1 MFRKALIKSCLS
13 FKGVLMS
20 ERGELKRIGAKQ
32 HKNSGRGMVKADGSN
47 EDFVID
53 VKEYSKS
60 YSVSQDSW
68 AKIVSDTMKV
78 DRKKDPAL
86 MVVLGEGNKKVRLA
100 IIEWEVFEQLRESN
114 GNNS

>member
-1 MFRKALIKSCLS
+1 
-13 FKGVLMS
+13 MS

-60 YSVSQDSW
+60 FSINQDNW
-68 AKIVSDTMKV
+68 AKIVMDTMSV
-78 DRKKDPAL
+78 DRKKSPAIML
-86 MVVLGEGNKKVRLA
+86 VLGKGRQKVRLA
-100 IIEWEVFEQLRESN
+100 IIEWEVFEQLRENN
-114 GNNS
+114 G

>member
-1 MFRKALIKSCLS
+1 
-13 FKGVLMS
+13 MS
-20 ERGELKRIGAKQ
+20 ERGELKRIGAKP
-32 HKNSGRGMVKADGSN
+32 HVNSGRGPVKADGSL
-47 EDFVID
+47 DHFVVD

-86 MVVLGEGNKKVRLA
+86 MIVLGEGNKKVRLA
-100 IIEWEVFEQLRESN
+100 IIEWEVFEQLRDGN
-114 GNNS
+114 GKYS

>member
-1 MFRKALIKSCLS
+1 
-13 FKGVLMS
+13 MS
-20 ERGELKRIGAKQ
+20 ERGELKRIGAKP
-32 HKNSGRGMVKADGSN
+32 HINSGRGPVKADGSLD
-47 EDFVID
+47 DFVVD

-68 AKIVSDTMKV
+68 SKIVSDTMKV

-100 IIEWEVFEQLRESN
+100 IIEWEVFEQLRKKN
-114 GNNS
+114 

>member
-1 MFRKALIKSCLS
+1 
-13 FKGVLMS
+13 MS

-60 YSVSQDSW
+60 FSINQENW
-68 AKIVSDTMKV
+68 AKIVMDTMSV
-78 DRKKDPAL
+78 DRKKSPAIML
-86 MVVLGEGNKKVRLA
+86 VLGKGRQKVRLA
-100 IIEWEVFEQLRESN
+100 IIEWEVFEQLREKN
-114 GNNS
+114 G